1 MKQIIPNTILI
12 STIVLMSSFSKID
25 FPKFNTSVKENNKKN
40 DTVTRSTYTI
50 LKTSFDTTLQPQE
63 SKVIFR
69 CISPNGGIISSS
81 MKLHHNSDSTISRTD
96 SSGFIYFTG
105 TPKKYKF
112 SLNVEND
119 LLDEMCFDTIETR
132 PQHTTVIEVKFAPK
146 LFEINVQYE
155 YDKPVIYLYPTK
167 KTNVSLQLNFKGELT
182 FTYPEYN
189 NGWQVEAD
197 PNGMLIANKK
207 SYRYLFWEGKST
219 NYFPEFNEK
228 IGFLVASD
236 TLVPFLENS
245 LTQIGLN
252 DIEIQDFITFWAPK
266 MIVNKQ
272 NYIHFILNENCNE
285 YAELNITPR
294 PDNVIRV
301 FMVWKPETKITI
313 NYIPQVFPKFSRKGF
328 SAIEWGG
335 SEILLDNL

>member
-1 MKQIIPNTILI
+1 
-12 STIVLMSSFSKID
+12 V
-25 FPKFNTSVKENNKKN
+25 
-40 DTVTRSTYTI
+40 
-50 LKTSFDTTLQPQE
+50 LKTNFDTTLKPQE
-63 SKVIFR
+63 SKVIFK

-81 MKLHHNSDSTISRTD
+81 MKLHHNNDSTITRTD

-146 LFEINVQYE
+146 LFEINVQYH
-155 YDKPVIYLYPTK
+155 YDKPVIYLYPEAK
-167 KTNVSLQLNFKGELT
+167 KDVSVIVNFKGDLT

-189 NGWQVEAD
+189 NGWKVEAD

-219 NYFPEFNEK
+219 EFFPKYNEK

-236 TLVPFLENS
+236 TLIPFLENS
-245 LTQIGLN
+245 LTAMGLN
-252 DIEIQDFITFWAPK
+252 SIETQDFITFWAPK
-266 MIVNKQ
+266 MMINPH
-272 NYIHFILNENCNE
+272 NYVHFLMNENCDD
-285 YAELNITPR
+285 YAELNISPK

-301 FMVWKPETKITI
+301 FMIWKPETKTTT
-313 NYIPQVFPKFSRKGF
+313 NYKPQDFPKFSRKGF
-328 SAIEWGG
+328 TVIEWGG